1 MRRNPANERDDM
13 AEPTLPELMRAGAAA
28 LVLQEVQNGIVGAE
42 TAFPALA
49 DAAAK
54 VGVIQNAARLAAAA
68 RAAGVPVIHATA
80 ENLPGGFGANRNARL
95 FAGALKAGARNAPG
109 TSSVRPVDEVF
120 APGDLVLPRYHGL
133 SPMADGQLDA
143 LLRNSGITS
152 IVVAGVSLNVAI
164 TNLVF
169 DAVNRSY
176 RVIVPADAVAGT
188 PAAYGK
194 QVLAN
199 GLGLIATLTTT
210 GQVAAVWAAAGGAG
224 GGAGAGRAGGR

>member
-1 MRRNPANERDDM
+1 M
-13 AEPTLPELMRAGAAA
+13 AEPTLAELARADRTA
-28 LVLQEVQNGIVGAE
+28 LVLQEVQNGVIGPVS
-42 TAFPALA
+42 AFPALA

-54 VGVIQNAARLAAAA
+54 VGVIQNAARLATAA
-68 RAAGVPVIHATA
+68 RAAAVPVIHATA

-95 FAGALKAGARNAPG
+95 FAGARKAGAENTPG

-152 IVVAGVSLNVAI
+152 VVVAGVSLNVAI

-176 RVIVPADAVAGT
+176 QVIVPADAVAGI
-188 PAAYGK
+188 PVEYGE
-194 QVLAN
+194 QVLRN
-199 GLGLIATLTTT
+199 CLNLIATLTTT
-210 GQVAAVWAAAGGAG
+210 DEIAAVW
-224 GGAGAGRAGGR
+224 